1 MKLNLKAILPAI
13 SIAALLV
20 SPALSAEKQRASS
33 PTPSFDTCEAQSVE
47 RGVSVLQGGNSA
59 NPYAQYDAFMR
70 ACLSGKIPLSSISDT
85 RGQFRA
91 SIRGQLK

>member
-1 MKLNLKAILPAI
+1 MNSKAILPAI
-13 SIAALLV
+13 GIVALLV
-20 SPALSAEKQRASS
+20 SPALSAVKQRALT
-33 PTPSFDTCEAQSVE
+33 PMPSFDTCEALSVE

-85 RGQFRA
+85 LGQSKA
-91 SIRGQLK
+91 SVPGHLK